1 LAADVLVLLAGAV
14 MAAGS
19 VLAAR
24 VCLRAL
30 LRRAQRRMWDDLVA
44 RHQELDHEL
53 DKLWS
58 RR

>member
-1 LAADVLVLLAGAV
+1 LAADVLLLLAGAI
-14 MAAGS
+14 MAGGS

-24 VCLRAL
+24 ICLRAL
-30 LRRAQRRMWDDLVA
+30 LRRRQRRMWDDLVA

-53 DKLWS
+53 DKIWP